1 MSNKKGR
8 FSKRKRSGMERTVV
22 ICLIL
27 LIVVLAGL
35 IGWTLL
41 NRGNSG
47 EGTAGATFPVNTEAP
62 VQTDAHA
69 VPTETTAPPATEPQI
84 PSAIPCV
91 FAEGKLQIS
100 SIFEYS
106 GANPDCDW
114 ENGDNICGLVL
125 ENISDEHLVYA
136 RIELEMSDGSQFL
149 FEAEQIPGGET
160 VWLFERNNQILI
172 SGTTCT
178 STEVDFEFEKT
189 PDLLSEV
196 LDVESSGMV
205 IRLTNHSMEELFGV
219 SVICHSVLDDF
230 YFGGLAYN
238 YHAGDVS
245 AGETVEITAI
255 DCFLDST
262 AVVRIDINEANN
274 DLG

>member
-47 EGTAGATFPVNTEAP
+47 EGTAGATLPVNTEAP

-91 FAEGKLQIS
+91 VAEGKLQIS

-160 VWLFERNNQILI
+160 VWLFERNNQ
-172 SGTTCT
+172 
-178 STEVDFEFEKT
+178 STQQTNICVATACSAEFQPET
-189 PDLLSEV
+189 LLMQDKVEI
-196 LDVESSGMV
+196 DVSGME
-205 IRLTNHSMEELFGV
+205 INITNQSAEAIPNVEV
-219 SVICHSVLDDF
+219 TCHSVLDNV
-230 YFGGLAYN
+230 YFGGTAYTYYADMLPADSSVTVLA
-238 YHAGDVS
+238 
-245 AGETVEITAI
+245 E
-255 DCFLDST
+255 DCFLET
-262 AVVRIDINEANN
+262 AEVVALAAVEDIE
-274 DLG
+274 